1 MLSGTGR
8 SRRRTASLRA
18 GIVGLVV
25 SAAAVALLVVLID
38 LEVTVQTLAGAE
50 VVWLAATLL
59 LAPAQVLLRS
69 WRWQLILP
77 AGASGHRPRVLR
89 IAGAL
94 LVGQFANL
102 VFPAKLGEP
111 VRAYLVGIRERIPF
125 ARVLGSVL
133 LERVIDL
140 ASLSLVAIAAA
151 IVVGAPEWIVQGSG
165 IVALVAAAAG
175 VLLVASAIPRAM
187 TIVARLLGHIGWMPR
202 VVDVVTTFGEG
213 AGGDTR
219 RSLALAV
226 VLSTVTWF
234 FVGATFWL
242 VGRSLGLEIE
252 PAAAL
257 LIATVTTLGTA
268 IPSAPANI
276 GTFEAAAVVAA
287 RALGIP
293 GAEALALGIVAHVVS
308 TVPFA
313 VAGATAAAWMSLS
326 VRSVADEAIDRL
338 ERDAPEPE
346 PTG

>member
-102 VFPAKLGEP
+102 VLPAKLGEP

-140 ASLSLVAIAAA
+140 ASLSL
-151 IVVGAPEWIVQGSG
+151 
-165 IVALVAAAAG
+165 AAAAG

-202 VVDVVTTFGEG
+202 VVGVVTTFGEG